1 MTVTRRHFI
10 AGSSAVF
17 LAGSP
22 ISRSLAGPA
31 EKRNLIVVMLRGG
44 MDGLSAVPYIGDD
57 QLAAARPDILVR
69 QPASLDGNFGLHPA
83 LRHFGQLWQE
93 NKAAVVHAAS
103 IPYSGR
109 SHFEGQNLMESGG
122 HTPYADATGW
132 LGRGMGQANLS
143 GLSLSLPMPLILRG
157 EQAQDNFFPA
167 ALKLPDNLLLDRLAE
182 SYQEEPLLADTL
194 QAIQTRPLSMMGGGR
209 ASERREPAA
218 LARVAGARL
227 ADPDGPSVAVFD
239 IGGFDTHSAQGGDT
253 GEHANQ
259 LRDFDQVIKA
269 LHQSLG
275 AALDQTLIVSL
286 TEFGRTLSQNGGS
299 GTEHGYG
306 TAVLLAGGL
315 LKKAQVLTDWPGLS
329 KAQLFEG
336 RDLQA
341 SIDARAVY
349 AAAMASCFGVSQQK
363 ICAAAFF
370 GENLRDLTSDLF
382 V

>member
-1 MTVTRRHFI
+1 MRTTRRHFI
-10 AGSSAVF
+10 AGSAAVF

-22 ISRSLAGPA
+22 LSRSLAGPA

-69 QPASLDGNFGLHPA
+69 QPTSLDGNFGLHPA

-103 IPYSGR
+103 IPYTGR

-122 HTPYADATGW
+122 HTPYAEATGW
-132 LGRGMGQANLS
+132 LGRGMGLANLS

-157 EQAQDNFFPA
+157 EQAQDNFYPA
-167 ALKLPDNLLLDRLAE
+167 ALKLPDSPLLDRLAE
-182 SYQEEPLLADTL
+182 SYQGEALLADTL
-194 QAIQTRPLSMMGGGR
+194 QAIQTRPLSMMGVGR
-209 ASERREPAA
+209 VSDRREPAA
-218 LARVAGARL
+218 LAQIAGARL

-259 LRDFDQVIKA
+259 LRDFDQVLKV
-269 LHQSLG
+269 LDKSLG

-286 TEFGRTLSQNGGS
+286 TEFGRTMSQNGGS

-329 KAQLFEG
+329 KANLFEE

-349 AAAMASCFGVSQQK
+349 AAAMASCFGVSQQQ